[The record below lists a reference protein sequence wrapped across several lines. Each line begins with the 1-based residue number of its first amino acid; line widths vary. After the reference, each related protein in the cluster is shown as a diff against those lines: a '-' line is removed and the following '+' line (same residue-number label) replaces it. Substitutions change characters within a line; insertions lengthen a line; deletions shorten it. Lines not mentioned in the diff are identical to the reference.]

1 MHSLEEILTVQ
12 IEQEGSQIAQVA
24 IDCTKT
30 QIQRWIESA
39 PKRVS
44 PRSLCIVSCSRTTS
58 LSSRGHQLIRWP
70 TNFHKSPTLSPS
82 LLFFW
87 TLCYYFTSS
96 ADCTILSLPLGFPS
110 PCLLQMNERERV
122 TTISPVGHTT
132 VCSRCLTDNGLAC
145 STASSSSR
153 RPSSLMAWPYDLT

>member
-1 MHSLEEILTVQ
+1 MICFHKPQCQISCFWIYMHSLEEILTVQ

-39 PKRVS
+39 PERVS
-44 PRSLCIVSCSRTTS
+44 PRSLCIASCSRTTS

-110 PCLLQMNERERV
+110 PCLVQMNERERE
-122 TTISPVGHTT
+122 TE
-132 VCSRCLTDNGLAC
+132 
-145 STASSSSR
+145 SSNNIPCRTHYCVFPLSDWR
-153 RPSSLMAWPYDLT
+153 RVS